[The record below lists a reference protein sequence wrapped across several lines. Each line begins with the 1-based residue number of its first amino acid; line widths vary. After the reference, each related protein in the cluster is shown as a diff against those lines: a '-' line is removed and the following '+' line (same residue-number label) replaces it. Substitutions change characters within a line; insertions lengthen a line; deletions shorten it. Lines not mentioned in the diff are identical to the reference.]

1 MKRIIAFC
9 LAICLLLGL
18 AGCVSQQE
26 ADQLSAQINQLQE
39 ELASAKKQL
48 ADVKKDLANAE
59 KSFKKD
65 KAALEKEKAS
75 LSKELEQAL
84 NTISGLEAQVDELK
98 NGPDRM
104 LAQIRTAYDK
114 KDWKSVVSLAK
125 TLHSKYPGLD
135 QDVEGQDLSK
145 KAQQKIDEEKA
156 KAEAEAAKTAKE
168 KVRGL
173 IRITKLSC
181 SKPNSAGGVGI
192 NLYFVN
198 KHPTKT
204 IKYLYVSV
212 YPYNKV
218 GDMMDCDIRGYSRY
232 TCEATGPFKPGKG
245 INSSSN
251 WWWPNAWYN
260 WNITKIEL
268 SGVRIVYTDGTSVT
282 LSSSELKYAIW

>member
-1 MKRIIAFC
+1 MKTEEDKT
-9 LAICLLLGL
+9 
-18 AGCVSQQE
+18 VKTEVVVQE
-26 ADQLSAQINQLQE
+26 VPNKVDAETERVMAEIEAAKRAAEAELQKLKAE
-39 ELASAKKQL
+39 AEAARLQ
-48 ADVKKDLANAE
+48 AE
-59 KSFKKD
+59 KEAAEA
-65 KAALEKEKAS
+65 KAAIEKAKAEAARAQAEKEAAAAKAAA
-75 LSKELEQAL
+75 E
-84 NTISGLEAQVDELK
+84 I
-98 NGPDRM
+98 
-104 LAQIRTAYDK
+104 
-114 KDWKSVVSLAK
+114 
-125 TLHSKYPGLD
+125 
-135 QDVEGQDLSK
+135 
-145 KAQQKIDEEKA
+145 A

-251 WWWPNAWYN
+251 
-260 WNITKIEL
+260 
-268 SGVRIVYTDGTSVT
+268 
-282 LSSSELKYAIW
+282 